1 MGDAEREYLQKRPYR
16 PEILAAYLEAL
27 PEFKPIIHEIL
38 PDDAGHLFVFAD
50 VTGIPSGTFVD
61 VFQDDGRYLGRLD
74 LPTPVSFFPFPQPL
88 VAHATAEHLYVVV
101 LDDDDVPYVSRL
113 RIMKGR

>member
-1 MGDAEREYLQKRPYR
+1 M
-16 PEILAAYLEAL
+16 
-27 PEFKPIIHEIL
+27 
-38 PDDAGHLFVFAD
+38 FAD
-50 VTGIPSGTFVD
+50 VAGRPNGTFVD
-61 VFQDDGRYLGRLD
+61 VFEDDGRYLGRLD

-113 RIMKGR
+113 RIIGGRRIRRRSHSAGARRLTPSICTGSSLA